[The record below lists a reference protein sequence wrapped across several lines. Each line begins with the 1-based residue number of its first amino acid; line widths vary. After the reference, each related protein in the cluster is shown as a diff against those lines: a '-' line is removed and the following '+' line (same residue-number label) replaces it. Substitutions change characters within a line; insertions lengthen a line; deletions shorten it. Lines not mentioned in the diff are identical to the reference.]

1 MGVLLAKVL
10 VLFAHPAQHNSRMNK
25 MLARVARRLTDVTF
39 VDLYADYPRFKIDID
54 REQERLDAHDVV
66 VLQFPIYW
74 YSSPSILKEWQDLVL
89 EFGWAYGPGGTH
101 LHGKKL
107 VLAVTLGGARDA
119 YGPDG
124 QNFFDLRTLL
134 EIFEDVPSIEPTADG
149 WGLLFRH

>member
-1 MGVLLAKVL
+1 M
-10 VLFAHPAQHNSRMNK
+10 
-25 MLARVARRLTDVTF
+25 
-39 VDLYADYPRFKIDID
+39 
-54 REQERLDAHDVV
+54 

-134 EIFEDVPSIEPTADG
+134 APFDESERDVIARFLAHVAEQAEEIVEEGAA
-149 WGLLFRH
+149 